1 MSAVFWLAQIRR
13 EIDEESYSYT
23 NYLKMPLKCCVPNCN
38 SNYKTSKEK
47 VSVYKFPRDEEEKKK
62 WKSAIPRANLEVTS
76 FTAVCRHHW
85 PDDCEFIT
93 VYGKSR
99 PADPPSV
106 FKNIPISCLSSPP
119 LKARKIEKTSA
130 ASRSVQPD
138 QLSEFQQLDKLVLG
152 EIPTKL
158 SSDDSLV
165 VFKLPAA
172 FVIQSLKF
180 HEGVPEFVITISED
194 YSYSLFYYGSSC
206 SVPSLSNNKI
216 NQCKNW
222 STLYE
227 IIRYAKA
234 KEKGHKTDILL
245 RQVSVS
251 GKKNVAQTLYSPE
264 AIARAFEY
272 FCISRSLYHRLRED
286 FQLPSVR
293 TLTRITSKIGS
304 VEDVVFT
311 KGVIQKLPATQKRY
325 VSTIS

>member
-1 MSAVFWLAQIRR
+1 
-13 EIDEESYSYT
+13 
-23 NYLKMPLKCCVPNCN
+23 MPLKCCVPNCN

-47 VSVYKFPRDEEEKKK
+47 VSVYKFPRDEEERKK
-62 WKSAIPRANLEVTS
+62 WKSAIPRVNLEVTN

-99 PADPPSV
+99 PAGPPSV

-119 LKARKIEKTSA
+119 LKVRKTEKTSA

-138 QLSEFQQLDKLVLG
+138 QLSEFQQLDKLVLD

-180 HEGVPEFVITISED
+180 HEGVPEFVITVLED
-194 YSYSLFYYGSSC
+194 FSYSLFYYGSSC

-216 NQCKNW
+216 NQCKSW

-234 KEKGHKTDILL
+234 KEKGHKRQTSCCTRSQYLGKRMLHRLYTRL
-245 RQVSVS
+245 RQLQEHLNIFAYL
-251 GKKNVAQTLYSPE
+251 GP
-264 AIARAFEY
+264 
-272 FCISRSLYHRLRED
+272 CITVYAK
-286 FQLPSVR
+286 
-293 TLTRITSKIGS
+293 TSS
-304 VEDVVFT
+304 YQVYEH
-311 KGVIQKLPATQKRY
+311 
-325 VSTIS
+325 